1 MPNNKCEIDTVER
14 TDKSIKK
21 LTIALHTTLDGVIE
35 SFKERYYIVL
45 LDSRGQNILS
55 SAPVTESST
64 DGDLSFSATFIS
76 SDGFKMEA
84 TGKYALAVKSGD
96 SFEILSNALYISN
109 PEAMARQDGDFK
121 DKYWGYY
128 EGYKVYSKKGIQGA
142 DKAYTADLGVQHVLL
157 NVDIQDL
164 VSAGPQSGYI
174 PYTYKGTTFYFSD
187 LIALKKDIYDLHGW
201 GSDDGNNYGEN
212 ISRNVTLV
220 LLMSWKHDELSYL
233 IHPAA
238 RVKGAAPYYSL
249 NMQDEY
255 ARNTFEAL
263 FCYMGDELGQM
274 KTRVNNWTLGN
285 ELNSCNAWNYA
296 GSMSLNDYVAN
307 YAQAFQMLHQ
317 AVRRTGSES

>member
-1 MPNNKCEIDTVER
+1 MEYKSILWYIRDGVLDWNYTGTIYFEDKEYTIVNGRVAYKKCRINKCEIDTVER

-164 VSAGPQSGYI
+164 VSAGPQSG
-174 PYTYKGTTFYFSD
+174 
-187 LIALKKDIYDLHGW
+187 
-201 GSDDGNNYGEN
+201 
-212 ISRNVTLV
+212 
-220 LLMSWKHDELSYL
+220 
-233 IHPAA
+233 
-238 RVKGAAPYYSL
+238 
-249 NMQDEY
+249 
-255 ARNTFEAL
+255 
-263 FCYMGDELGQM
+263 
-274 KTRVNNWTLGN
+274 
-285 ELNSCNAWNYA
+285 
-296 GSMSLNDYVAN
+296 
-307 YAQAFQMLHQ
+307 
-317 AVRRTGSES
+317 